1 MIYNYITEIQ
11 LYNYKEEF
19 KMLWIDYY
27 FYLSKLPEKEKRNQI
42 LLIIGFFVV
51 MFLIGLIDELIRHK
65 FKKQK

>member
-1 MIYNYITEIQ
+1 
-11 LYNYKEEF
+11 
-19 KMLWIDYY
+19 MLWIDYY